1 MKSKNNK
8 SLSKKFFMNTIITIL
23 IFTIMYFVTMYLSYH
38 LFSMFVWNKDNIIYI
53 LIDFLRDYAFY
64 IWIIGMVL
72 IIIFFWKKSF
82 RYINKIET
90 ETTKLLDND
99 DNFIELPSELSQIQ
113 HSVNYVKKE
122 MLKNKEMALEEQKKK
137 EELIIYLAHDL
148 KTPLTSIIG
157 YLDLILVN
165 EELDRDTIKKYI
177 NIVMNKSLSLQ
188 NLIEQLFDITKLDV
202 VKIKNNFEKIDL
214 TSLLNQIVSS
224 FYPML
229 IEAEKKI
236 ILNNQQSNIFIMGN
250 SNELFRVFNNILK
263 NSINYSLEKS
273 EINVSVK
280 KNDNMVK
287 IYISNFCSH
296 NFSKEELSKIFEKFY
311 RGDTAR
317 NSETGGSGVGLTIAK
332 QIIELHQGSICAKYN
347 NNKIT
352 FIITL
357 PILR

>member
-38 LFSMFVWNKDNIIYI
+38 LFSMIVWNKDNIIYI

-229 IEAEKKI
+229 IEAEKKLYLI
-236 ILNNQQSNIFIMGN
+236 INNQIYSSWEILMNYLEYLIIFLKTQS
-250 SNELFRVFNNILK
+250 
-263 NSINYSLEKS
+263 
-273 EINVSVK
+273 
-280 KNDNMVK
+280 
-287 IYISNFCSH
+287 
-296 NFSKEELSKIFEKFY
+296 
-311 RGDTAR
+311 
-317 NSETGGSGVGLTIAK
+317 
-332 QIIELHQGSICAKYN
+332 IIV
-347 NNKIT
+347 
-352 FIITL
+352 
-357 PILR
+357 